1 MAAGETDADLR
12 ELMKLEGTPAELAGS
27 AVLGIFEELVAVDPL
42 GGFGVAAGRP
52 QYRMPS
58 SGVPVSITDAPLQ
71 LLHRGVLRR
80 FVVREHEPDGTGLT
94 VLKLSEAA

>member
-12 ELMKLEGTPAELAGS
+12 ELMKLEGTPAELAGTS
-27 AVLGIFEELVAVDPL
+27 VLGIFEEPLTVDPL
-42 GGFGVAAGRP
+42 GGLGVAAGRP

-58 SGVPVSITDAPLQ
+58 SDVPANVTDAPLQ
-71 LLHRGVLRR
+71 LLYRGVLRR
-80 FVVREHEPDGTGLT
+80 FAVREHEPDGTGLT

>member
-1 MAAGETDADLR
+1 MAAGETEADLL
-12 ELMKLEGTPAELAGS
+12 ELMKLEGTPAELAGTT
-27 AVLGIFEELVAVDPL
+27 VLGIYEEPVAADPL

-58 SGVPVSITDAPLQ
+58 SAVPANVTDASLQ
-71 LLHRGVLRR
+71 LRHRGALRR
-80 FVVREHEPDGTGLT
+80 FIVREHESDGTGLT